1 MKKLSS
7 EELKRSSPEEFK
19 NSTKRKA
26 ILILDNIRSLNNVG
40 SAFRTADAFALE
52 SIALCGI
59 TGTPPHRDINKTA
72 IGAQDTVTWTHY
84 KSTVDAVEQLKSQGY
99 KIIAVEQ
106 TSESIMLHD
115 YHFEADQPYAFIL
128 GNEVMGVSDEVLPL
142 VDEAIEIPQF
152 GTKHSFNVTISA
164 GIVLWD
170 YVKSTL

>member
-19 NSTKRKA
+19 NFTKRKA
-26 ILILDNIRSLNNVG
+26 VLVLDNIRSLNNVG

-52 SIALCGI
+52 LVALCGI

-72 IGAQDTVTWTHY
+72 IGAQDTVEWTHY
-84 KSTVDAVEQLKSQGY
+84 ASTTEAVEELKSQGY

-106 TSESIMLHD
+106 TNQSTMLHD
-115 YHFEADQPYAFIL
+115 FRFEKDQPYAFIL
-128 GNEVMGVSDEVLPL
+128 GNEVMGVSDDVLPL
-142 VDEAIEIPQF
+142 VDDAIEIPQF